1 MIPKISQHLS
11 DRLLVSLS
19 NHHGF
24 IQINQEQHPVSYME
38 LSKPTGKYVYR
49 IFIRIFNLFSKKG
62 HIKVLGNACAP
73 GLIFPEIP
81 TNISAE
87 ELISNKNECGILVAN
102 TLGIEKF
109 QHGTTIP
116 ADPFM
121 LITLNENLKNL
132 DDYLNTFSSKYRVR
146 AHKVL
151 KNSQPIQL
159 KPLQT
164 LPPNEWVANCAKLLN
179 HSLQNKTVAIGQNMA
194 ELIHCYQKSLGSY
207 FNVNGYFLEG
217 QLVGF
222 ISFIADEKHMH
233 ATHLGIDENL
243 SLNYSLYQRM
253 MYDIIEFGIHHK
265 IQTINIGRTATEIK
279 STVGAK
285 PIENSFVIFSK
296 NKLMNWVVKTYA
308 KYIHKPN
315 QYTLRNPFK

>member
-1 MIPKISQHLS
+1 M
-11 DRLLVSLS
+11 
-19 NHHGF
+19 
-24 IQINQEQHPVSYME
+24 
-38 LSKPTGKYVYR
+38 
-49 IFIRIFNLFSKKG
+49 FNLFSKKG
-62 HIKVLGNACAP
+62 YIKVLGNACAP

-81 TNISAE
+81 ENISPE
-87 ELISNKNECGILVAN
+87 EIISNKNECGILVAN
-102 TLGIEKF
+102 ILGNQKF
-109 QHGTTIP
+109 EHGTVIP

-121 LITLNENLKNL
+121 LISLSEDIKNL

-151 KNSQPIQL
+151 KNSHPIVL
-159 KPLQT
+159 KPLQS
-164 LPPNEWVANCAKLLN
+164 LPPNEWVAQCAKLLN
-179 HSLQNKTVAIGQNMA
+179 HSLQNKTVAIGQNMS
-194 ELIHCYQKSLGSY
+194 ELIHCYQKSLSQH
-207 FNVNGYFLEG
+207 FLVNGYFLEG

-222 ISFIADEKHMH
+222 ISFIVDEKHIH

-243 SLNYSLYQRM
+243 PLNYSLYQRM
-253 MYDIIEFGIHHK
+253 MYDLIDFGINNK

-296 NKLMNWVVKTYA
+296 NKFMHLIVKIYA
-308 KYIHKPN
+308 KHIHKPN